1 VPEAGASN
9 VELAHHISETK
20 TQSQPPGN
28 EILETLEA
36 IVLAI
41 VAVATAWSGYQA
53 ALWTGHE
60 EERYAESSKLRV
72 QAEGIQNTATQEL
85 LYNAATIVEWLKAE
99 AQADKRLADLF
110 ERRILPEFRPAFAEW
125 KKTDPVHNPNAPA
138 GPEVMAGFRSSKAD
152 EAAKLN
158 QKASEIFQEGS
169 EGRQRSDDYV
179 RLTVTLAT
187 ILLLTSISQRFRI
200 HRVRVAMVVVSA
212 LLLCVPLYR
221 ILTLPRA

>member
-1 VPEAGASN
+1 MAEVGDSN
-9 VELAHHISETK
+9 VETAHHLSEK
-20 TQSQPPGN
+20 KSQSSGN
-28 EILETLEA
+28 ELVEIVEA

-53 ALWTGHE
+53 ALWTG
-60 EERYAESSKLRV
+60 RQAELYGESNRLRV
-72 QAEGIQNTATQEL
+72 QAEGVATAATQEL

-99 AQADKRLADLF
+99 THGDKRLADLF
-110 ERRILPEFRPAFAEW
+110 ERRVLPEFRPSFEEW

-138 GPEVMAGFRSSKAD
+138 GPGALSGFRNPKAD

-158 QKASEIFQEGS
+158 LEASEIFQRGT
-169 EGRQRSDDYV
+169 EGRQRSDQYV

-187 ILLLTSISQRFRI
+187 ILLLTAISQRFRI
-200 HRVRVAMVVVSA
+200 HRVRVALVVVA
-212 LLLCVPLYR
+212 AILLCIPIYR

>member
-1 VPEAGASN
+1 VAEVGDSN
-9 VELAHHISETK
+9 VEMAHHLSEK
-20 TQSQPPGN
+20 KSQSSGN
-28 EILETLEA
+28 ELVEIVEA

-53 ALWTGHE
+53 ALWTG
-60 EERYAESSKLRV
+60 RQAELYGESNRLRV
-72 QAEGIQNTATQEL
+72 QAEGVATAATQEL

-99 AQADKRLADLF
+99 AHGDKRLADLF
-110 ERRILPEFRPAFAEW
+110 ERRVLPEFRPSFEEW

-138 GPEVMAGFRSSKAD
+138 GPGALSGFRNPKAD

-158 QKASEIFQEGS
+158 LEASEIFQQGT
-169 EGRQRSDDYV
+169 EGRQRSDQYV

-187 ILLLTSISQRFRI
+187 ILLLTAISQRFRI
-200 HRVRVAMVVVSA
+200 HRVRVALVVVA
-212 LLLCVPLYR
+212 AILLCIPIYR

>member
-1 VPEAGASN
+1 
-9 VELAHHISETK
+9 
-20 TQSQPPGN
+20 
-28 EILETLEA
+28 
-36 IVLAI
+36 
-41 VAVATAWSGYQA
+41 
-53 ALWTGHE
+53 
-60 EERYAESSKLRV
+60 
-72 QAEGIQNTATQEL
+72 
-85 LYNAATIVEWLKAE
+85 
-99 AQADKRLADLF
+99 
-110 ERRILPEFRPAFAEW
+110 
-125 KKTDPVHNPNAPA
+125 
-138 GPEVMAGFRSSKAD
+138 MAGFRSSKAD